1 MSEEQYAAGR
11 ILVVEDSRSV
21 AGWLAGR
28 IEDALGL
35 KALVAGSRA
44 AARQLLEHDGERIV
58 AAVLDLDLPDAPRG
72 EVVGDLVERD
82 IPSVVLTATIEDD
95 LRDQL
100 VGAGVCDYIL
110 KDAPDAVDSV
120 LRTLQRIHRN
130 RSIGVLVVDDSRS
143 AREYLVHLL
152 SRWGFRCYQSG
163 NGQEALERITSDE
176 DATIRLVLCDQNM
189 PGMDG
194 ITLIRELRRRHA
206 APRLGIIGV
215 SSHGSG
221 LLSARLLK
229 AGADDFLT
237 RPFLEEELSVRVNQN
252 VDLMELLREAREGA
266 RRDPLTGLHNRL
278 YLDEIADQLG
288 ETARRTRQPLAALVV
303 DLDHFKAIND
313 RLGHF
318 GGDTVLQRV
327 AAQLRETVRR
337 ADVLIRSGGE
347 EFFIVTVG
355 IDGPGAWTLAER
367 IRNGIETLELVYEG
381 ETVALSA
388 SVGVAVL
395 DGGSVEEVLKSA
407 DLALYEAK
415 RQGRNR
421 VAGLPAPD

>member
-1 MSEEQYAAGR
+1 MAAAQDTADC

-28 IEDALGL
+28 IEETLGL
-35 KALVAGSRA
+35 EALVAGSRA
-44 AARQLLEHDGERIV
+44 AAQRLLESDGARIG

-72 EVVGDLVERD
+72 EVVVDLVERQ
-82 IPSVVLTATIEDD
+82 IPSLVLTATLEDD

-120 LRTLQRIHRN
+120 LRTLQRILRN

-152 SRWGFRCYQSG
+152 GRWGFRCFEAG
-163 NGQEALERITSDE
+163 RGQEALERIAAD
-176 DATIRLVLCDQNM
+176 DAQCIRLVLCDQNM

-194 ITLIRELRRRHA
+194 ITLIRELRRRYPL
-206 APRLGIIGV
+206 PRLGIIGV

-278 YLDEIADQLG
+278 YLDEIAEQLS
-288 ETARRTRQPLAALVV
+288 ETARRTQQPLVALVV

-327 AAQLRETVRR
+327 AEQLRDTVRR
-337 ADVLIRSGGE
+337 ADVLVRSGGE
-347 EFFIVTVG
+347 EFFIVTLG
-355 IDGPGAWTLAER
+355 IDASGARTLAER
-367 IRNGIETLELVYEG
+367 IRNGIETLDLVYEG
-381 ETVALSA
+381 ESVAISA
-388 SVGVAVL
+388 SIGVAVL
-395 DGGSVEEVLKSA
+395 EGGSVEAALKAA
-407 DLALYEAK
+407 DLAVYEAK
-415 RQGRNR
+415 RQGRNC
-421 VAGLPAPD
+421 VAGLPGPD